1 MIDFEIKNLSRISK
15 ERSAEVT
22 TRLKYII
29 QSIDGDDDKASIR
42 KFIETELVSKDA
54 LELRKHIK
62 ANIPDVDMSFQ
73 FVCSN
78 CDYSGRMDVPLT
90 VQFFWPSS

>member
-1 MIDFEIKNLSRISK
+1 MVDAEIKNLSRVNK
-15 ERSAEVT
+15 ERSTEVT

-29 QSIDGDDDKASIR
+29 QSVDGDDDKVDIR
-42 KFIETELVSKDA
+42 KFVETELVSKDA

-62 ANIPDVDMSFQ
+62 SHVPDMDMSFQ

-78 CDYSGRMDVPLT
+78 CDHSERMDVPMT
-90 VQFFWPSS
+90 VQFFWPSA